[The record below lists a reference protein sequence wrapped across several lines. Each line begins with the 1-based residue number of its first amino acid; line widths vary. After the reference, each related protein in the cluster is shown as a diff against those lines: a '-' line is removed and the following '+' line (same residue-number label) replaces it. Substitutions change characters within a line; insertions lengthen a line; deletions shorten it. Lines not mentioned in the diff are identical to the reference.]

1 MLTASSMELL
11 SVVVLK
17 EKVEDITYRLLKLGV
32 FHPVD
37 IRHIED
43 ELKDLSPYEID
54 REYTEWDELDTRLR
68 DNLRKLGISS
78 SVPAKDIKVFSGD
91 DIKKMLTEIEN
102 DSAGFFTQKEELD
115 SELQTKSSI
124 FSQLKSYPLFS
135 LKRDSVYSFL
145 EVSLGRAAEKNVSVL
160 ERSLKDIPY
169 IFYPFK
175 KEGDKI
181 TALFIGLRR
190 DRVFIDRVLKDIS
203 WEKMEFPKHTEDI
216 SKDVEGKLSGEID
229 GIKKKL
235 RDAQD
240 GIKKIGES
248 RKDDLSRMQSLIR
261 LKKSL
266 LEAKKYSCMTDKTVL
281 LSGWIPKE
289 EKENVIREI
298 KEIDKRSYVESKDAA
313 AVDIPKEDIPV
324 KFRHNAFFKS
334 FELLI
339 ESYGIPRYGTIDPTI
354 FVAISFLIMFGAMFG
369 DIGHGLVLALAG
381 IVLKINKN
389 EKIKQAS
396 ALLIYCGISSI
407 IFGALYGSFFG
418 IEFRSLWIKPIENIM
433 EIFKVSV
440 MFGVGFISLGILINI
455 INAMKDKDYLKALF
469 DKSGLI
475 GGVIYWAAIG
485 LFTKMTM
492 AKTQGINIYLIII
505 SAGVILLFLKPF
517 IEAVFKKTK
526 HSILVS
532 LMESTIDI
540 LEVGMSYLANT
551 VSFIRIAAFALAHAG
566 LFIAIFELSRIVNE
580 AGGAFLSFLVVILG
594 NMLIIF
600 LEGLV
605 VTIQSLRLNYY
616 EFFSKFFMAGK
627 ETYKPVKME

>member
-1 MLTASSMELL
+1 MLTASSMELV
-11 SVVVLK
+11 SIVVLK
-17 EKVEDITYRLLKLGV
+17 EKTEDITYRLLKLGI

-43 ELKDLSPYEID
+43 ELRELSPYEID
-54 REYTEWDELDTRLR
+54 KEYVEWDELDARLR
-68 DNLRKLGISS
+68 DNLRKLGISLP
-78 SVPAKDIKVFSGD
+78 PARDIKAFSYD
-91 DIKKMLTEIEN
+91 DIKKTLTRIE
-102 DSAGFFTQKEELD
+102 DDAARFFAQKEELD
-115 SELQTKSSI
+115 SELQNKSSI
-124 FSQLKSYPLFS
+124 FSQLKAYPLFS
-135 LKRDSVYSFL
+135 LKRESVYSFL
-145 EVSLGRAAEKNVSVL
+145 EVTLGRVVEKNTSVL

-181 TALFIGLRR
+181 MALFIGLRR

-216 SKDVEGKLSGEID
+216 TRDVEGKLSGEI
-229 GIKKKL
+229 GAIKKKL
-235 RDAQD
+235 QD
-240 GIKKIGES
+240 TQDQIKKIGENH
-248 RKDDLSRMQSLIR
+248 RDDLSGMQSLIR

-266 LEAKKYSCMTDKTVL
+266 LEAKKYLCVTDKTVL
-281 LSGWIPKE
+281 LSGWVPKE

-298 KEIDKRSYVESKDAA
+298 KKIDKISYIESKDAEE
-313 AVDIPKEDIPV
+313 VDISKEEIPV
-324 KFRHNAFFKS
+324 KFRHTAFFKP

-339 ESYGIPRYGTIDPTI
+339 DSYGIPRYGTIDPTI

-369 DIGHGLVLALAG
+369 DIGHGLVLAMGSLF
-381 IVLKINKN
+381 LKMSKN
-389 EKIKQAS
+389 EKVRQAS
-396 ALLIYCGISSI
+396 ALLVYCGISSI
-407 IFGALYGSFFG
+407 IFGGLYGSFFG

-440 MFGVGFISLGILINI
+440 MFGVGFISIGILINI
-455 INAMKDKDYLKALF
+455 INAMRDKDYLKALF
-469 DKSGLI
+469 DKAGLI
-475 GGVIYWAAIG
+475 GGIIYWAAIG
-485 LFTKMTM
+485 LFTKIAMS
-492 AKTQGINIYLIII
+492 KTHGINVYFTII

-517 IEAVFKKTK
+517 IEDIFKKKK
-526 HSILVS
+526 HNIPVA

-566 LFIAIFELSRIVNE
+566 LFIAIFELSRIVNDS
-580 AGGAFLSFLVVILG
+580 AGAVLSFLVVILG
-594 NMLIIF
+594 NILIIF

-627 ETYKPVKME
+627 EAYKPVKM

>member
-1 MLTASSMELL
+1 MELV
-11 SVVVLK
+11 SIVVLK
-17 EKVEDITYRLLKLGV
+17 EKIEDISYRLLKLGI

-43 ELKDLSPYEID
+43 ELRDLSPYEID
-54 REYTEWDELDTRLR
+54 KEYLEWDELDARLR
-68 DNLRKLGISS
+68 DNLRKLGVSFR
-78 SVPAKDIKVFSGD
+78 PAKDIKIFSGD
-91 DIKKMLTEIEN
+91 DIKKILTGIE
-102 DSAGFFTQKEELD
+102 DDAARFFVQKEELE
-115 SELQTKSSI
+115 SELQNKSSI

-135 LKRDSVYSFL
+135 LKRESVYSFL
-145 EVSLGRAAEKNVSVL
+145 EVTLGKVVEKNISVL

-181 TALFIGLRR
+181 TALFIALRR
-190 DRVFIDRVLKDIS
+190 DRVLSDRVLKDVS
-203 WEKMEFPKHTEDI
+203 WEKMEFPKHTEEI
-216 SKDVEGKLSGEID
+216 SKDVEDKLSGEISA
-229 GIKKKL
+229 IKKKL
-235 RDAQD
+235 QD
-240 GIKKIGES
+240 MQSQVKKIGEN
-248 RKDDLSRMQSLIR
+248 RLDDLSSIQSLIK

-266 LEAKKYSCMTDKTVL
+266 LEAKKYLCTTDKTVL
-281 LSGWIPKE
+281 LSGWVPKE
-289 EKENVIREI
+289 ERENVIREI
-298 KEIDKRSYVESKDAA
+298 KMIDNRSYIESKDAEE
-313 AVDIPKEDIPV
+313 VGIPKEEIPV
-324 KFRHNAFFKS
+324 KLKHNAFFKP

-339 ESYGIPRYGTIDPTI
+339 DSYGIPRYGTIDPTI
-354 FVAISFLIMFGAMFG
+354 FVAISFLVMFGAMFG
-369 DIGHGLVLALAG
+369 DIGHGLVLGLG
-381 IVLKINKN
+381 SLFLKMSKN

-396 ALLIYCGISSI
+396 ALLLYCGISSI

-433 EIFKVSV
+433 EIFTVSI

-455 INAMKDKDYLKALF
+455 INAMRDKDYLKALF

-475 GGVIYWAAIG
+475 GGIIYWAGIG
-485 LFTKMTM
+485 LFTKMAM
-492 AKTQGINIYLIII
+492 AKTQGVNVYFAII

-517 IEAVFKKTK
+517 IEAIFKKTK
-526 HSILVS
+526 HNILVA

-627 ETYKPVKME
+627 ETYKPVKI

>member
-1 MLTASSMELL
+1 MLTASSMELV

-17 EKVEDITYRLLKLGV
+17 EKIEDITYRLLKLGI

-43 ELKDLSPYEID
+43 ELRDLSPYEID
-54 REYTEWDELDTRLR
+54 KEYAEWDELDSRLK
-68 DNLRKLGISS
+68 DNLRRLDISL
-78 SVPAKDIKVFSGD
+78 PPIKNIKSFSGE
-91 DIKKMLTEIEN
+91 DIKKVLTGIE
-102 DSAGFFTQKEELD
+102 DDTARFFVQKEELE
-115 SELQTKSSI
+115 SELQNKSSI

-135 LKRDSVYSFL
+135 LKRESVYSFL
-145 EVSLGRAAEKNVSVL
+145 EVTLGRVAEKNISVL
-160 ERSLKDIPY
+160 ERSLKDVPY

-181 TALFIGLRR
+181 AALFIALRR
-190 DRVFIDRVLKDIS
+190 DRVLTDRVLKDIS

-216 SKDVEGKLSGEID
+216 SKDVEGKLSEEI
-229 GIKKKL
+229 GVIKKKL
-235 RDAQD
+235 QD
-240 GIKKIGES
+240 MQSQVKKIGES
-248 RKDDLSRMQSLIR
+248 HKDDLSGIQSLIK

-266 LEAKKYSCMTDKTVL
+266 LEAKKYSCITDKTIL
-281 LSGWIPKE
+281 LSGWVPRE
-289 EKENVIREI
+289 ERENVVREI
-298 KEIDKRSYVESKDAA
+298 KMIDNRSYIESKNAGE
-313 AVDIPKEDIPV
+313 VDIPKEEIPV
-324 KFRHNAFFKS
+324 KLKHCAFFKP

-339 ESYGIPRYGTIDPTI
+339 DSYGIPRYGTIDPTI

-369 DIGHGLVLALAG
+369 DIGHGLVLGLG
-381 IVLKINKN
+381 SLFLKMSKN

-396 ALLIYCGISSI
+396 ALLVYCGISSI
-407 IFGALYGSFFG
+407 IFGVLYGSFFG
-418 IEFRSLWIKPIENIM
+418 MEFRSLWIKPIENIM
-433 EIFKVSV
+433 EIFTVSV
-440 MFGVGFISLGILINI
+440 MFGMGFISLGILINI

-475 GGVIYWAAIG
+475 GGIIYWAGIG
-485 LFTKMTM
+485 LFTKMAM
-492 AKTQGINIYLIII
+492 AKTQGVNVYFAII

-517 IEAVFKKTK
+517 IEAIFKKTK
-526 HSILVS
+526 HNILVA

-566 LFIAIFELSRIVNE
+566 LFIAIFELSRIVND
-580 AGGAFLSFLVVILG
+580 AGGAVLSFLVVILG

-616 EFFSKFFMAGK
+616 EFFSKFFMTGK
-627 ETYKPVKME
+627 ETYKPVKI